1 MLLSVTTDVM
11 VKRNVARVILEM
23 SENQFK
29 CDCGASFKSQAELD
43 DHNRNA
49 HGG

>member
-1 MLLSVTTDVM
+1 
-11 VKRNVARVILEM
+11 M

-29 CDCGASFKSQAELD
+29 CDCDASFKSQTELD
-43 DHNRNA
+43 DHNRSA